1 MTNAKKIIEI
11 AYNNNGYVT
20 TKQIKNANISTVE
33 LTRLVKQNKIE
44 RISRGYYALVNT
56 FCDDYYKYQLKSKN
70 CVFSHAT
77 ALYLYDLSDRT
88 PLYFNMT
95 VPYGYN
101 GSLRQDKNVVLH
113 YVKREFLNLG
123 LTTIDSPFGMKIKTY
138 DIERTICDIIKA
150 RKHMDKEIFTKA
162 LQRYSKMKGKDLLKL
177 MEYAKK
183 LNIEKKVIEYME
195 VLL

>member
-56 FCDDYYKYQLKSKN
+56 FCDDYYKYQLKSMN
-70 CVFSHAT
+70 CVFSHST

-88 PLYFNMT
+88 PLYFDMT
-95 VPYGYN
+95 VPVGYN

-113 YVKREFLNLG
+113 YVKREILNLG